1 MFQAPAN
8 NTVNALP
15 TVNMGRMNRWLKF
28 GLDYALTIPT
38 LFLIAPLL
46 LVIAVLIK
54 LDSPGPVIYSRR
66 VVGRKGREFNAY
78 KFRTMHT
85 NGDDNLIADRGAWME
100 VLNGSVDS
108 DPRLTR
114 VGRFLRRYGLD
125 ELPRL
130 FNVLNRTMSLVGPR
144 MMTRPEL
151 LKFGHRINGYTS
163 VLPGMT
169 GLWQVSGHSRRLD
182 DRVELESR
190 YVREWSILLD
200 VQILIQSVVVAFT
213 VNA

>member
-1 MFQAPAN
+1 MFRAPAT
-8 NTVNALP
+8 NTVNTLP
-15 TVNMGRMNRWLKF
+15 TLNMGWMNRWLKL
-28 GLDYALTIPT
+28 GLDYALTFPT
-38 LFLIAPLL
+38 LLLIAPLL
-46 LVIAVLIK
+46 MVIAALIK
-54 LDSPGPVIYSRR
+54 LDSPGPVFYRRR
-66 VVGRKGREFNAY
+66 VVGRHGREFDAF
-78 KFRTMHT
+78 KFRTMYIDG
-85 NGDDNLIADRGAWME
+85 NDRLIADRESWME
-100 VLNGSVDS
+100 VLQGCIDN

-151 LKFGHRINGYTS
+151 LKFGHRVNGYTS

-169 GLWQVSGHSRRLD
+169 GLWQVSGHSRAVD

-190 YVREWSILLD
+190 YIRNWSILLD

-213 VNA
+213 VHA

>member
-8 NTVNALP
+8 NNVNTLP
-15 TVNMGRMNRWLKF
+15 TVSVGRMNRWLKF

-38 LFLIAPLL
+38 LLLIAPLL
-46 LVIAVLIK
+46 LVISLLIK
-54 LDSPGPVIYSRR
+54 YDSPGPVFYRRR
-66 VVGRKGREFNAY
+66 VVGRNGREFDAF
-78 KFRTMHT
+78 KFRTMHI
-85 NGDDNLIADRGAWME
+85 NADDRLIADRELWME
-100 VLNGSVDS
+100 VLNGSLDS

-151 LKFGHRINGYTS
+151 LKFGHRISGYTS

-169 GLWQVSGHSRRLD
+169 GLWQVRGHSRQID
-182 DRVELESR
+182 DRVELETR
-190 YVREWSILLD
+190 YIRNWSLLLD
-200 VQILIQSVVVAFT
+200 VQILIQSVVVAFSA
-213 VNA
+213 NA

>member
-15 TVNMGRMNRWLKF
+15 VVNVGRVNRWLKD

-38 LFLIAPLL
+38 LILIAPLL
-46 LVIAVLIK
+46 LVIALLIK
-54 LDSPGPVIYSRR
+54 LESGGPVLYSRR
-66 VVGRKGREFNAY
+66 VVGRHGREFNAY
-78 KFRTMHT
+78 KFRTMYIDG
-85 NGDDNLIADRGAWME
+85 NDRLIADREAWME
-100 VLNGSVDS
+100 VLHGSIDS

-151 LKFGHRINGYTS
+151 LKFGHRIGGYTS
-163 VLPGMT
+163 VLPGMH
-169 GLWQVSGHSRRLD
+169 GLWQVNGHSRRID

-190 YVREWSILLD
+190 YINNWSILLD
-200 VQILIQSVVVAFT
+200 IQILIQSVVVAFS
-213 VNA
+213 VAA

>member
-1 MFQAPAN
+1 MFRAPAT
-8 NTVNALP
+8 NTVNTLP
-15 TVNMGRMNRWLKF
+15 TLNMGWMNRWLKL
-28 GLDYALTIPT
+28 GLDYALTLPT
-38 LFLIAPLL
+38 LLLIAPLL
-46 LVIAVLIK
+46 MVIAALIK
-54 LDSPGPVIYSRR
+54 LDSPGPVFYRRR
-66 VVGRKGREFNAY
+66 VVGRHGREFDAF
-78 KFRTMHT
+78 KFRTMYIDG
-85 NGDDNLIADRGAWME
+85 NDRLIADRESWME
-100 VLNGSVDS
+100 VLQGCIDN

-151 LKFGHRINGYTS
+151 LKFGHRVNGYTS

-169 GLWQVSGHSRRLD
+169 GLWQVSGHSRAVD

-190 YVREWSILLD
+190 YIRNWSILLD

-213 VNA
+213 VHA

>member
-8 NTVNALP
+8 KNVTALP
-15 TVNMGRMNRWLKF
+15 TVNVGRMNRWLKF

-38 LFLIAPLL
+38 LLLIAPLL
-46 LVIAVLIK
+46 LVISLLIK
-54 LDSPGPVIYSRR
+54 LDSPGPVLYRRR
-66 VVGRKGREFNAY
+66 VGGRIGREFDAF
-78 KFRTMHT
+78 KFRTMHI
-85 NGDDNLIADRGAWME
+85 NGDDRLIADRESWME
-100 VLNGSVDS
+100 VLNGAIDH

-114 VGRFLRRYGLD
+114 TGRFLRRYGLD

-130 FNVLNRTMSLVGPR
+130 LNVLNRTMSLVGPR
-144 MMTRPEL
+144 MMTRAEL

-169 GLWQVSGHSRRLD
+169 GLWQVSGHSRRID
-182 DRVELESR
+182 DRVELEAR

-200 VQILIQSVVVAFT
+200 VQILIQSVVVAFS
-213 VNA
+213 VHA